1 MAQEP
6 ESTNLDERDSRKRS
20 VNGFSTI
27 TFVKRD
33 DVAWVTLNR
42 PDQLNAY
49 NMRMRDDL
57 YQVLLALYEDHD
69 VRAMVLAGAGRAFF
83 PRGGV
88 SGVGTAPSPVV
99 ARCGAVRGG
108 RVAASWPHL

>member
-6 ESTNLDERDSRKRS
+6 ESINLDERDSRKRPA
-20 VNGFSTI
+20 NGFSTI

-57 YQVLLALYEDHD
+57 YQVLLALYDDHD
-69 VRAMVLAGAGRAFF
+69 VRAMALAGPGRPFSTAGEVLAR
-83 PRGGV
+83 RSISV
-88 SGVGTAPSPVV
+88 SL
-99 ARCGAVRGG
+99 RCGSTLTSRCV
-108 RVAASWPHL
+108 

>member
-1 MAQEP
+1 MPQEP
-6 ESTNLDERDSRKRS
+6 ETTNLDERDSRKRPA
-20 VNGFSTI
+20 NGFSTI

-69 VRAMVLAGAGRAFF
+69 VRAMVLAGAGRAFST
-83 PRGGV
+83 GGDV
-88 SGVGTAPSPVV
+88 SEFGTAPSPVV
-99 ARCGAVRGG
+99 AGWFGFRGVWG
-108 RVAASWPHL
+108 GLLRK